1 MDAKDAAEREAQCY
15 ECGLVVPPALVQCPR
30 CGEVKPFPVV
40 SAVQSRLEPYPYVH
54 VNPDGTFRELSDAE
68 RDYLETPFHPFDGA
82 RPYVKS
88 AYSDRDGWG
97 SIEGPCLRSALPE
110 NPQQGSAPGATPATP
125 AMTSVRSRSE
135 AFGATPPL
143 RPLRKWESEERCDSR
158 RLSDTRRQPALF
170 RRQPAI
176 TTIKRRFRKGAP
188 FRR

>member
-1 MDAKDAAEREAQCY
+1 MDSKDAVEREAKCY
-15 ECGLVVPPALVQCPR
+15 ECGLVIPPALVQCPR

-110 NPQQGSAPGATPATP
+110 NPQQGSAPSATPPTP
-125 AMTSVRSRSE
+125 AMTKDGLTELYRGLGCQVD
-135 AFGATPPL
+135 ATPNGI
-143 RPLRKWESEERCDSR
+143 KISKQSATGSDSVAGTKKAWW
-158 RLSDTRRQPALF
+158 RLW
-170 RRQPAI
+170 
-176 TTIKRRFRKGAP
+176 K
-188 FRR
+188 